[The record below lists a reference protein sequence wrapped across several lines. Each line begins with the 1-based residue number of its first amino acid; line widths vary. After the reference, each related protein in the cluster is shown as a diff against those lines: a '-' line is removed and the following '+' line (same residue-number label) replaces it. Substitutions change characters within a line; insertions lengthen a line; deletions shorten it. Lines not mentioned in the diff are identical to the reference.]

1 MSIWSKVKGF
11 VSTVTGR
18 MSANADGTSNIAEVG
33 KPVDAQHQRREYSA
47 PLNVVSGRHN
57 GGKSMLAAKL
67 QATQRLV
74 VPDPP
79 YRRSTTALRRFQRDA
94 NRQYLHVSV
103 PITHEIQ
110 RLVSMFGERWFR
122 HAHKG
127 RGITYYRGQA
137 NG

>member
-1 MSIWSKVKGF
+1 MGIIDKLKGF
-11 VSTVTGR
+11 VRTVTGR
-18 MSANADGTSNIAEVG
+18 VPSEPQVQALTAAPFAKGYGTPI
-33 KPVDAQHQRREYSA
+33 
-47 PLNVVSGRHN
+47 NVVSGRRV

-67 QATQRLV
+67 QALQRLV

-110 RLVSMFGERWFR
+110 RLVTLFGERWFR
-122 HAHKG
+122 RAHKG
-127 RGITYYRGQA
+127 KGITYYRGQA